1 MAQPNKQK
9 ETKKQDDKKSIVK
22 KEATLS
28 SIDIE
33 KLENFF
39 TDNKQIKEDCLIT
52 ELNYITKNESVV
64 DDPKEIDSEPT
75 LSSTDIENI
84 KSESECPEIE
94 FEQFTR
100 DLKEH
105 GGFIYIDNRK

>member
-1 MAQPNKQK
+1 LERNYQQPFVLRKKIKKIQLDLKLMKMAQPNKQK

-22 KEATLS
+22 KET
-28 SIDIE
+28 INI
-33 KLENFF
+33 
-39 TDNKQIKEDCLIT
+39 TVKE
-52 ELNYITKNESVV
+52 EL
-64 DDPKEIDSEPT
+64 DSEPT
-75 LSSTDIENI
+75 LSSNDIKNI
-84 KSESECPEIE
+84 KSECECPEIE